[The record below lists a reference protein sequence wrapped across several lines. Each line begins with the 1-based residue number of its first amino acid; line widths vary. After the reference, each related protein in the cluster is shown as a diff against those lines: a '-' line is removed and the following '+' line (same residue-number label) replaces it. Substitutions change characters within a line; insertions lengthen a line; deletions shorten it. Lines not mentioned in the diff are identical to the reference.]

1 MRPRARIDR
10 SVAIMSAIEKI
21 GIKVIETADLPT
33 GNVRALLQELTGL
46 LDAWLNRGE
55 PASIDLR
62 SLPLTR
68 GDYDELEAVLG
79 SGAVTASVEAI
90 GPSEV
95 RETRYPAVWRVTHR
109 NEAGEIVADLLEVC
123 DTPAILR
130 SPAEDAAD
138 GLIRLKEALQS

>member
-1 MRPRARIDR
+1 
-10 SVAIMSAIEKI
+10 MSAIDQI
-21 GIKVIETADLPT
+21 GIKVIESADLPT
-33 GNVRALLQELTGL
+33 GNVKPLLHELTEL
-46 LDAWLNRGE
+46 LDAWLSRGE

-68 GDYDELEAVLG
+68 GDYDELGLALG
-79 SGAVTASVEAI
+79 AGAVTASVDAI

-95 RETRYPAVWRVTHR
+95 RETRYPGVWRVTHR
-109 NEAGEIVADLLEVC
+109 NEAGEVVADLLEVC